1 MKSFNASAFFLLVVC
16 GCGGE
21 ALTPS
26 DAARPTAPAEGAQP
40 AAHAATGAASLANAH
55 PVPEAPT
62 PTISDAERP
71 KSIEEFKSQ
80 FLRYYKEDMYA
91 PFIELAY
98 WESSTNEQKKEYLA
112 RVRSVFIES
121 SKSEPAAVRSPSDI
135 EVMSLAEYSEETGG
149 VGAALTTG
157 SGEVVPLNPEPTHVL
172 QITGHFIGPDE
183 GSGEVEDTVSA
194 DFAVGVH
201 DGKYYFCTI
210 KRE

>member
-21 ALTPS
+21 ALSPN
-26 DAARPTAPAEGAQP
+26 DAARPTAPDEGAQP
-40 AAHAATGAASLANAH
+40 AARAATGAASLANAR

-62 PTISDAERP
+62 PTISDADRP

-98 WESSTNEQKKEYLA
+98 WGSSTNEQKKEYLA
-112 RVRSVFIES
+112 RVRSVFMEHPTG
-121 SKSEPAAVRSPSDI
+121 EPAAVRSPSDI

-149 VGAALTTG
+149 VGAALTAG
-157 SGEVVPLNPEPTHVL
+157 GGEIVPLNPEPTHVL
-172 QITGHFIGPDE
+172 QITGHVMGPDE
-183 GSGEVEDTVSA
+183 GSAEVEETVSY
-194 DFAVGVH
+194 DFAVGLY

-210 KRE
+210 KRK